1 VENGEAGQTGSCTYH
16 HFVKFGPTFGIL
28 LSIAFN
34 HVAKADGTDVI
45 CALFILQK
53 EKGNTIDSEQCQY
66 GTLRRG

>member
-1 VENGEAGQTGSCTYH
+1 
-16 HFVKFGPTFGIL
+16 